1 MKKLGR
7 LAMFAGIIGVIMLG
21 WNTLQGFVAG
31 EEKPPVTI
39 TTQTTQSAIPI
50 FESLKNDIS
59 ALKASDEAL
68 QSKIDQ
74 MIHLL
79 QMIEAEVAALSK

>member
-7 LAMFAGIIGVIMLG
+7 LATFAGIIGVIMLG
-21 WNTLQGFVAG
+21 WNTFQGYITG
-31 EEKPPVTI
+31 SEEEKPPVTV
-39 TTQTTQSAIPI
+39 TTQASVPI

-59 ALKASDEAL
+59 ALKASDLEL

-79 QMIEAEVAALSK
+79 QMIEAEIAALQK